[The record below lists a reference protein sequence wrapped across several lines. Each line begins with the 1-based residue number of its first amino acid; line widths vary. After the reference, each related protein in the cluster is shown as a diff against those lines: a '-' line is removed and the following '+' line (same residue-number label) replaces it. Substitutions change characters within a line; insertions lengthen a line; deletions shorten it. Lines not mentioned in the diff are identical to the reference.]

1 MSWDNFNESGDLK
14 AQIEASECFHGILSV
29 SQFMPLGSIGQEK
42 TEQACQERGIRIS
55 EPLLGRPP
63 THVSKEKKK
72 QALSDERIRNA
83 ICQKVWGLRKRRFSL
98 ERVMAKLDN
107 TSQTAIAIA
116 FLVMNFS
123 TWLRRVFCVFLCRSG
138 KITLVFGLM
147 ITKIYNWGNSLL
159 QKLIFNS
166 A

>member
-1 MSWDNFNESGDLK
+1 MSWDNFNESGELK

-98 ERVMAKLDN
+98 VRVMAKLDN
-107 TSQTAIAIA
+107 TSQTTIAIA
-116 FLVMNFS
+116 FLLMNLS

>member
-14 AQIEASECFHGILSV
+14 AQIEASQCFHGILS
-29 SQFMPLGSIGQEK
+29 
-42 TEQACQERGIRIS
+42 
-55 EPLLGRPP
+55 

-98 ERVMAKLDN
+98 DRVMAKLDN

-116 FLVMNFS
+116 FLVMNLS
-123 TWLRRVFCVFLCRSG
+123 TWLRRVFCVFLCRYG
-138 KITLVFGLM
+138 KKTLVFGL
-147 ITKIYNWGNSLL
+147 TSVKNYKCGNSLL
-159 QKLIFNS
+159 PKLIFNS